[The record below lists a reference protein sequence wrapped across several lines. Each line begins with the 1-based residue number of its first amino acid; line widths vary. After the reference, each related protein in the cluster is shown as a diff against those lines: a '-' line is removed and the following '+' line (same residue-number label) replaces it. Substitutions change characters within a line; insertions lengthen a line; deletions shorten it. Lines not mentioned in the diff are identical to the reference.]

1 MSANELMQ
9 KEPEQESVSFEIED
23 DAQPAAVAEQSV
35 EVQPDSEEKSS
46 TIVQEDDSSELE
58 NYSENVQKRIN
69 QLTAKRKQALEES
82 EAAYAYARQVQEQN
96 KQYLQQNEEM
106 KKRLADLDKGYVSEY
121 GARVETQEAAVK
133 KAMQEAYDAGD
144 MTKVAEA
151 QSAMSQLAIEKER
164 LRIQKARSEQEQEV
178 QQQAPQQELQSPQVP
193 REQDLDPKLQSW
205 MSRNAWFGPS
215 GDMIMSRAAEA
226 IHTQI
231 VGAEG
236 FDPSSDEYYAEI
248 DKRMRQYF
256 PQKFQEQRQNAQP
269 VAPASNGRSSSKSG
283 RKKTVELT
291 PGQVAFAK
299 KMNIPM
305 ERFALEVAKLQE
317 KGK

>member
-82 EAAYAYARQVQEQN
+82 EAAYAYARQVQ
-96 KQYLQQNEEM
+96 QQNEEM

-178 QQQAPQQELQSPQVP
+178 QQEAPQQELQSPQVP

-205 MSRNAWFGPS
+205 MSRNTWFGPS

-291 PGQVAFAK
+291 PGQVAFAT
-299 KMNIPM
+299 KMNIPL
-305 ERFALEVAKLQE
+305 ERYALEVAKLE
-317 KGK
+317 RKAT

>member
-82 EAAYAYARQVQEQN
+82 EAAYAYARQVQ
-96 KQYLQQNEEM
+96 QQNEEM

-178 QQQAPQQELQSPQVP
+178 QQEAPQQELQSPQVP

>member
-82 EAAYAYARQVQEQN
+82 EAAYAYARQVQ
-96 KQYLQQNEEM
+96 QQNEEM

-178 QQQAPQQELQSPQVP
+178 QQEAPQQELQSPQVP
-193 REQDLDPKLQSW
+193 REQDLDPKLKSW

-215 GDMIMSRAAEA
+215 GDMIMSKAAEA

>member
-82 EAAYAYARQVQEQN
+82 EAAYAYARQVQ
-96 KQYLQQNEEM
+96 QQNEEM

-193 REQDLDPKLQSW
+193 REQDLDPKLKSW

-215 GDMIMSRAAEA
+215 GDMIMSKAAEA

>member
-82 EAAYAYARQVQEQN
+82 EAAYAYARQVQ
-96 KQYLQQNEEM
+96 QQNEEM

-178 QQQAPQQELQSPQVP
+178 QQEAPQQELQSPQVP
-193 REQDLDPKLQSW
+193 REQDLDPKLKSW
-205 MSRNAWFGPS
+205 MSRNA
-215 GDMIMSRAAEA
+215 
-226 IHTQI
+226 
-231 VGAEG
+231 
-236 FDPSSDEYYAEI
+236 
-248 DKRMRQYF
+248 
-256 PQKFQEQRQNAQP
+256 
-269 VAPASNGRSSSKSG
+269 
-283 RKKTVELT
+283 
-291 PGQVAFAK
+291 
-299 KMNIPM
+299 
-305 ERFALEVAKLQE
+305 
-317 KGK
+317 

>member
-82 EAAYAYARQVQEQN
+82 EAAYAYARQVQ
-96 KQYLQQNEEM
+96 QQNEEM

-205 MSRNAWFGPS
+205 MSRNTWFGPS

>member
-82 EAAYAYARQVQEQN
+82 EAAYAYARQVQ
-96 KQYLQQNEEM
+96 QQNEEM

-193 REQDLDPKLQSW
+193 REQDLDPKLKSW

>member
-82 EAAYAYARQVQEQN
+82 EAAYAYARQVQ
-96 KQYLQQNEEM
+96 QQNEEM

-215 GDMIMSRAAEA
+215 GDMIMSKAAEA

>member
-82 EAAYAYARQVQEQN
+82 EAAYAYARQVQ
-96 KQYLQQNEEM
+96 QQNEEM

>member
-1 MSANELMQ
+1 MQ

-82 EAAYAYARQVQEQN
+82 EAAYAYARQVQ
-96 KQYLQQNEEM
+96 QQNEEM

-178 QQQAPQQELQSPQVP
+178 QQEAPQQELQSPQVP
-193 REQDLDPKLQSW
+193 REQDLDPKLKSW
-205 MSRNAWFGPS
+205 MSRNTWFGPS